1 MTHEPEM
8 WAVLGRALRSDRER
22 KGLTREQ
29 LAGLVRERGGRVSA
43 RSIGSLETGVV
54 PKRGTKPPSL
64 EPTVAALGWP
74 PGWVDRILAG
84 EDAGAVLN
92 DLEFVD
98 DETARTPQ
106 QQLLELLPDVYEFG
120 RLAVQAGATA
130 EARDGFESAVQRLL
144 NGVPSG
150 RPARSE
156 YALAAYRPHA
166 AGEGVPADDAIRIRE
181 ALSRND

>member
-29 LAGLVRERGGRVSA
+29 LADLVRKRGGRVSG

-64 EPTVAALGWP
+64 EPTVAALGWA

-98 DETARTPQ
+98 EAGRTPQ

-120 RLAVQAGATA
+120 RLAVQAGAPA
-130 EARDGFESAVQRLL
+130 EARDVFESAVQRLL
-144 NGVPSG
+144 NGVPSS
-150 RPARSE
+150 RPPRSG

-166 AGEGVPADDAIRIRE
+166 AGEGVPADDAARIRD
-181 ALSRND
+181 ALERND